1 VRFPFPFFAGTGQA
15 VSIMGF
21 MEDSRIHC
29 SGFKEALMR
38 ILVTGVGLL
47 RLVMACIVIGI
58 VLGVYFG
65 VAEVPDS
72 VPPSVDSV
80 APVNATAQ

>member
-1 VRFPFPFFAGTGQA
+1 
-15 VSIMGF
+15 
-21 MEDSRIHC
+21 
-29 SGFKEALMR
+29 MR

-72 VPPSVDSV
+72 VPAPATDSV

>member
-1 VRFPFPFFAGTGQA
+1 
-15 VSIMGF
+15 
-21 MEDSRIHC
+21 
-29 SGFKEALMR
+29 MR
-38 ILVTGVGLL
+38 ILVTGVGML
-47 RLVMACIVIGI
+47 RLIVACFVIGI

-65 VAEVPDS
+65 GVGSPET